1 MINFFAIQLK
11 TIIIFPKRSILDL
24 WSGSEYVSQYVL
36 IDLQS
41 GLVLCIVWY
50 ILRILHIVVNSD
62 IFRIQYVFRTLS
74 KNILEYSERCSTHA
88 YWETCDIQN
97 FAIFRILAY
106 LGPEAYRG
114 SCLCRHIQAY
124 SGIFN
129 NDGCNNINFLF
140 LTLILHT
147 FQWNVKR
154 HVFWLQWRHFNAR
167 RSLLVRDLWK

>member
-11 TIIIFPKRSILDL
+11 TIIIFPKRSILDF
-24 WSGSEYVSQYVL
+24 WSGSGYVSQYVL
-36 IDLQS
+36 IGLQS
-41 GLVLCIVWY
+41 DPVLCIVWY
-50 ILRILHIVVNSD
+50 ILRISYIIVNSD

-74 KNILEYSERCSTHA
+74 KNIREYSERRSTLA

-97 FAIFRILAY
+97 LAIFRFLAY

-114 SCLCRHIQAY
+114 LYLCRHIQAY

-129 NDGCNNINFLF
+129 NDSFNYINFLF

-147 FQWNVKR
+147 FQWSLKR
-154 HVFWLQWRHFNAR
+154 HVFWLQRRHFNTR
-167 RSLLVRDLWK
+167 LSLLVRDLGK